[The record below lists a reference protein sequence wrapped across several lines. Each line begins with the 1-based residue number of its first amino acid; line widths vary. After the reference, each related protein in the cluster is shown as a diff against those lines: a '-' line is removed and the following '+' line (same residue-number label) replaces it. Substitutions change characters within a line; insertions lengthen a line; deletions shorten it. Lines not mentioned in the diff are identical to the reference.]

1 VETDRVARRVPES
14 LVDEALAKLDQ
25 GVTELRR
32 WMASPEG
39 REIRH
44 RVAQVLIVGSPFLF
58 RLKFI
63 RSSPIGRVLGLVG
76 GAALIIKL
84 AEALRDWEP
93 LDELAEDLGIGE

>member
-1 VETDRVARRVPES
+1 VDTDRVARGAPES

-25 GVTELRR
+25 GVTEMRR

-44 RVAQVLIVGSPFLF
+44 RVAQVLIVGAPFLF

-63 RSSPIGRVLGLVG
+63 RSTPVGRVLGVVG

-93 LDELAEDLGIGE
+93 LEELAEDLGIGE